1 MRPARGFTLIEFL
14 VAIGLFAVMSA
25 MAYSALGQ
33 MLTARDRLDAER
45 AYWAKLALV
54 FIRMEEDF
62 SQARARTVRN
72 ATGATVPAFIGRQTD
87 TRALAPPV
95 VEFTRG
101 GVLLMPDTEGRS
113 DLQRVGY
120 RLSEGR
126 LQRQTWPVLD
136 LGFGAEPIESP
147 VLDDVEDFQVR
158 YLNQKGQWVNSW
170 PSAGP
175 ANPLPR
181 AVEVSLVLRQYGEI
195 VRWWL
200 VHD

>member
-14 VAIGLFAVMSA
+14 VAIGLFAIMSA
-25 MAYSALGQ
+25 MAYGALSQ
-33 MLTARDRLDAER
+33 MLTVRDRLDAER

-54 FIRMEEDF
+54 FIRMDEDF
-62 SQARARTVRN
+62 SQARGRSVRDE
-72 ATGATVPAFIGRQTD
+72 TWATVPAFIGRSTD

-120 RLSEGR
+120 RLSDGSLR
-126 LQRQTWPVLD
+126 RQTWPALD

-147 VLDDVEDFQVR
+147 VLGEVEDFQVR
-158 YLNQKGQWVNSW
+158 YLTQEGEWVDRW
-170 PSAGP
+170 PLAGSADK
-175 ANPLPR
+175 LPR
-181 AVEVSLVLRQYGEI
+181 AVEVSLVLQQYGEI